1 MKAKYRKPM
10 DGLGSEALNKK
21 ILNLFLVIAVIKK
34 EQFLVRQW
42 QIASLPS
49 LVIGPSCVADSR
61 LVS

>member
-1 MKAKYRKPM
+1 M